1 MHFSAP
7 SFIISCTFCFYLLAM
22 LAIGVIAYRR
32 TANLSDY
39 ILAGRR
45 LGPLVTALSAGA
57 SDMSGWLLLGLPG
70 YAYAAGFEAIW
81 IALGLLVGTYI
92 NWRLLAA
99 RLRSYSRLA
108 GDAQTL
114 SDFLEQR
121 FHDSTRLL
129 RILSGIFILLFF
141 TFYTSSGLVAGGK
154 LFNAVFGWPYLWAV
168 LAGTLTIIVY
178 TFLGGFFAV
187 SWTDTVQ
194 ATLMCGAL
202 VAVPLTAISVSGG
215 WPEVINNVS
224 ATNPALLNPFT
235 DDAGKTLSLV
245 GILSLLG
252 WGLGYFGQP
261 HILARFMAINCP
273 SRLPT
278 ARRIA
283 MTWVTISMTGALLVG
298 FTGIVT
304 LPDTLTG
311 AETEKIFINLVELL
325 FHPVLAGVWL
335 AAILAAIMS
344 TADSQLLVASAALT
358 HDFYQIV
365 IRKEATQKELLWVG
379 RFGVAGIAAAAFMLA
394 LNPDSKVL
402 DLVAYAWAGF
412 GAAFGPTLILALFWR
427 RMTKNGA
434 ATGILTGGLTVIL
447 WKQLHGGI
455 FDMYEIIP
463 GFIFSALAIVAA
475 SLLSPAPEP
484 KILAQFDQVRRN
496 DIHATGG
503 C

>member
-1 MHFSAP
+1 MNP
-7 SFIISCTFCFYLLAM
+7 SDFNLAIGTTFFVYLLAM
-22 LAIGVIAYRR
+22 LAIGVIAYQR

-70 YAYAAGFEAIW
+70 YAYAAGYEAIW
-81 IALGLLVGTYI
+81 IVLGLLAGTYL
-92 NWRLLAA
+92 NWRLVAA
-99 RLRSYSRLA
+99 RLRCYSQAA
-108 GDAQTL
+108 GDAHTL
-114 SDFLEQR
+114 SDFFEQR
-121 FHDSTRLL
+121 FKDRTRLL

-154 LFNAVFGWPYLWAV
+154 LFNAVFGWPYLWSV
-168 LAGTLTIIVY
+168 LAGTLTIILY

-187 SWTDTVQ
+187 SWTDAVQ
-194 ATLMCGAL
+194 ATLMCAAL
-202 VAVPLTAISVSGG
+202 VAVPVAAISASGG
-215 WPEVINNVS
+215 WHAVLADAA
-224 ATNPALLNPFT
+224 ATNPAFLELFIDVT
-235 DDAGKTLSLV
+235 GKPLSLV

-261 HILARFMAINCP
+261 HILARFMAINSP
-273 SRLPT
+273 SRLPA

-283 MTWVTISMTGALLVG
+283 MTWVTISMLGALLVG
-298 FTGIVT
+298 FSGIVAHPGR
-304 LPDTLTG
+304 LVG
-311 AETEKIFINLVELL
+311 AETEKIFINLVGLL

-358 HDFYQIV
+358 HDFYQVV
-365 IRKEATQKELLWVG
+365 IKKEAKQSELLWVG
-379 RFGVAGIAAAAFMLA
+379 RFGVAGIAVAAFVLA

-412 GAAFGPTLILALFWR
+412 GAAFGPTLILALFWQ
-427 RMTKNGA
+427 RMTKSGA
-434 ATGILTGGLTVIL
+434 VAGILTGGLTVIL
-447 WKQLHGGI
+447 WKQLSGGI

-463 GFIFSALAIVAA
+463 GFLFSTLAIVTA
-475 SLLSPAPEP
+475 SLAGPEP
-484 KILAQFDQVRRN
+484 GPDIRLQFDEVRRN
-496 DIHATGG
+496 DS
-503 C
+503 

>member
-1 MHFSAP
+1 MHFSEP
-7 SFIISCTFCFYLLAM
+7 NLIVTITFCVYLLAM
-22 LAIGVIAYRR
+22 LAIGVIAFQR

-70 YAYAAGFEAIW
+70 YAYATGAEAIW
-81 IALGLLVGTYI
+81 IAVGLLVGTYI
-92 NWRLLAA
+92 NWRLVAA
-99 RLRSYSRLA
+99 RLRNYSRIA

-114 SDFLEQR
+114 SDFFEQR
-121 FHDSTRLL
+121 FNDRSRLL

-168 LAGTLTIIVY
+168 LAGTLTIIIY

-194 ATLMCGAL
+194 ATLMCAAL
-202 VAVPLTAISVSGG
+202 VAVPITAISVSGG
-215 WPEVINNVS
+215 WHEVVKSIG
-224 ATNPALLNPFT
+224 AANPALLEPFT
-235 DDAGKTLSLV
+235 NATGTTLSLLS
-245 GILSLLG
+245 ILSLLG

-261 HILARFMAINCP
+261 HILARFMAINSP
-273 SRLPT
+273 ARLPK

-283 MTWVTISMTGALLVG
+283 MTWVTISMIGALLVG
-298 FTGIVT
+298 FTGIVAH
-304 LPDTLTG
+304 PEILTG
-311 AETEKIFINLVELL
+311 AETEKIFINLVGLL

-358 HDFYQIV
+358 HDFYQVV
-365 IRKEATQKELLWVG
+365 IRKEASQKELLLVG
-379 RFGVAGIAAAAFMLA
+379 RFGVAGIAAAAFVLA
-394 LNPDSKVL
+394 LNPDNKVL

-427 RMTKNGA
+427 RMTKSGA
-434 ATGILTGGLTVIL
+434 AAGILTGGLTVIL

-463 GFIFSALAIVAA
+463 GFLFSALAILVA
-475 SLLSPAPEP
+475 SLASPEPAPER
-484 KILAQFDQVRRN
+484 LAQFDKVRQ
-496 DIHATGG
+496 DDSSA
-503 C
+503 